1 MAIGQVVTGGLGVA
15 GGLVTTIPL
24 LLLRG
29 LAPVVMPDPIMG
41 WQSER
46 GAVVW
51 MASRES
57 SVVWQGD
64 RQHVVFQSIRGET
77 MASDAVRKQPAEVI
91 TFYFDFSG
99 ILETGETITGTPTVT
114 KGVTTTPDLTIGSPT
129 IISGS
134 VSVTQPDGTTLT
146 LAANEAVQVQ
156 LSAGADLENYKLEC
170 ICGTSDSNTREVD
183 GTLQVRD

>member
-1 MAIGQVVTGGLGVA
+1 
-15 GGLVTTIPL
+15 
-24 LLLRG
+24 
-29 LAPVVMPDPIMG
+29 MG